1 MSPSKSMNEGY
12 AGDANLGSNQR
23 PPRLDGESLSRSKS
37 WRLGTHDHIQLSTSS
52 SDPLG
57 AHRSSTSL
65 TSKTSKIRTNGHYGS
80 ANTHYRSR
88 CDYEDYWIERKRKGK
103 KKRDKKK
110 SLGCISEPVECPA
123 EEPAAD
129 AVEYPAEA
137 PTADPVEYRAEE
149 PSGEPPETEMEMSNH
164 TLTTSC
170 TLSKPPSAPKTQP

>member
-1 MSPSKSMNEGY
+1 MVGTGRIERGLRGGRGWGEISFTKKQIWFEVMSPSKSMNEGY

-88 CDYEDYWIERKRKGK
+88 W
-103 KKRDKKK
+103 
-110 SLGCISEPVECPA
+110 
-123 EEPAAD
+123 
-129 AVEYPAEA
+129 
-137 PTADPVEYRAEE
+137 
-149 PSGEPPETEMEMSNH
+149 
-164 TLTTSC
+164 
-170 TLSKPPSAPKTQP
+170 